1 MESKDTK
8 VKGTEL
14 NETLKENE
22 DALQKSKPK
31 KKTGKIIAAVVS
43 AFVAILLIVYGSIA
57 IYFQSHFFPNTF
69 INGVDCSDLEAA
81 EAARLVDAL
90 ILNYRLE
97 VSGRLN
103 EDAEQGVLGEIN
115 AADIDLHYV
124 GTQSAVESI
133 LEQQN
138 NLFWIEILANKHYGN
153 SLVQGVSFDEDKLC
167 NLVKQWEAF
176 REMIVPQ
183 DAYIGDYSEEK
194 NGYEIVPET
203 NGTKMDVEVALE
215 NIKAEILAQSAN
227 YTLAEEMYESAKI
240 TTEDKELND
249 KVDTINTWLSAEI
262 TYDWN
267 GSEIVVDK
275 ELLREWISFVDCEPK
290 LDENAVAAFV
300 AENAKERDTYG
311 KRRKFVTTLGAE
323 ITLPSGAYGWRTDQE
338 GETTEL
344 IQLIYGGNKVER
356 EPLYK
361 NKARQKGLNDIGSS
375 YVEADLTNQHLYL
388 YYKGQLVLETDF
400 VSGIMTDPGCVTPYG
415 VFGLTYKTTNAVL
428 RGADYETPVSYWMPF
443 HGNFGMHDATWRTE
457 FGGDIYL
464 TDGSHGCLNLPLDK
478 AEAIYG
484 YLSTGFP
491 IICYY

>member
-1 MESKDTK
+1 MELKNTE
-8 VKGTEL
+8 VKETEL
-14 NETLKENE
+14 SEKE
-22 DALQKSKPK
+22 DDLQMGKPK

-43 AFVAILLIVYGSIA
+43 GFVAILLIAYGSVA
-57 IYFQSHFFPNTF
+57 VYYQSHFFPNTF
-69 INGVDCSDLEAA
+69 INGVDCSNLEVVEAA
-81 EAARLVDAL
+81 HLVDAL
-90 ILNYRLE
+90 ILNYHLE

-103 EDAEQGVLGEIN
+103 EDVEQGVLGEIN

-124 GTQSAVESI
+124 ETQSAVEAI
-133 LEQQN
+133 MEQQN
-138 NLFWIEILANKHYGN
+138 NLFWIQILTNKRYGN
-153 SLVQGVSFDEDKLC
+153 SLVQGVDFDEEKLC
-167 NLVKQWEAF
+167 TMVKEWKAF
-176 REMIVPQ
+176 REMIAPQ

-203 NGTKMDVEVALE
+203 NGTKLDIDVALE
-215 NIKAEILAQSAN
+215 NIKVAILAQNAN
-227 YTLAEEMYESAKI
+227 CTLTEDMYESAKI
-240 TTEDKELND
+240 TSDDEVLNN
-249 KVDTINTWLSAEI
+249 KVDTINTWFSAEI
-262 TYDWN
+262 IYDWN

-275 ELLREWISFVDCEPK
+275 ELLRKWISFVDGEPK
-290 LDENAVAAFV
+290 LDEEAVAAFV
-300 AENAKERDTYG
+300 EEKAKERDTYG
-311 KRRKFVTTLGAE
+311 KRRNFVTTLGAE
-323 ITLPSGAYGWRTDQE
+323 ITLPSGAYGWRTDRE
-338 GETTEL
+338 GETAEL
-344 IQLIYGGNKVER
+344 IQLIYEGSKVER

-388 YYKGQLVLETDF
+388 YDKGQLVLETDF

-428 RGADYETPVSYWMPF
+428 RGADYETPVFYWMPF

-464 TDGSHGCLNLPLDK
+464 TNGSHGCINLPLDK
-478 AEAIYG
+478 AQAIYG